1 MTSDKAEGSGN
12 GKGEKPPEPS
22 EFERFEALTKRVIS
36 VPKAE
41 MERREKKYQRR
52 RARRRSRASAHGR

>member
-1 MTSDKAEGSGN
+1 VTSEKAEESGN
-12 GKGEKPPEPS
+12 GRDEKPPEPS
-22 EFERFEALTKRVIS
+22 EFERFEALAKRVIS

-52 RARRRSRASAHGR
+52 RARKRARARVHR

>member
-1 MTSDKAEGSGN
+1 MLDDKAEGSGN
-12 GKGEKPPEPS
+12 GKDERPKPS

-52 RARRRSRASAHGR
+52 QARRRSRASAHAR